1 MLKGFQLNR
10 SVSKNS
16 ERQIQQNWRQNS
28 SLPSPGL
35 VLHFGSHTKYNRV
48 WWDSLWKTTTWQNPA
63 DWWAFPLQLYTLFI
77 GTGFHSLQMR
87 GTSPSEMLS
96 SKGLCPPLWF
106 SSSLGH
112 PIWFGQIL
120 LLFLNQ
126 SSWHENFTTKRP
138 TLKQRLK
145 IVVRLPATEHLLRSL
160 LVMPLPVNHKNAVVT
175 ILTASCQKATEIKGS
190 TASYPQTFSILT
202 ADEHLNH
209 HTLQLHTQVTAL
221 GQDSGF
227 VCQPCLCAQD
237 IVPWHQ
243 LAQRPL
249 EGSFQLQ
256 SAHTPALI

>member
-175 ILTASCQKATEIKGS
+175 ILTASRQKATEIKGS

-202 ADEHLNH
+202 ADEHWTITPCSFTHRSQHWGRTRVLCASPAFVPRTSSPGISWHKGLLRALFSFN
-209 HTLQLHTQVTAL
+209 LHTHL
-221 GQDSGF
+221 
-227 VCQPCLCAQD
+227 
-237 IVPWHQ
+237 H
-243 LAQRPL
+243 
-249 EGSFQLQ
+249 
-256 SAHTPALI
+256 